1 MTGSRKII
9 NYFLLG
15 LALLLGGFLLFYKLG
30 NIPSGFYIDE
40 SLPGYNAYSIL
51 KTGKDEYGKFLPLL
65 FRFYGS
71 YNPPLYTYLTVFP
84 IAAFGLSVFSVRL
97 VSALAGLLSAI
108 VVYKLLA
115 ESGAIKNKLTSAV
128 VTLIYVTTPWLILY
142 SRVGY
147 EVSTAYLLFSL
158 GSLLFWLGLRKYRF
172 LLPAFFFLSL
182 STYAAYSE
190 RFLVPIFIV
199 CLLFFFRKELFLK
212 RSSRYTLY
220 GILTFVLTQIP
231 HLTLIATPAFF
242 PKSNLIASSAVVSQA
257 QKVAQFLPYPI
268 SLGLSFLREFF
279 SQYLTYFSPRSLFF
293 LPDPDPQRSLPVLSV
308 FYFWLIIPFFLGIYA
323 LWVKRKEPF
332 SKFVFL
338 LALLSPIPAALTKD
352 PFATHRAMPLLLPL
366 ILIIGLGVDLIID
379 RIKGF
384 VWIPTFLL
392 LFLFSLL
399 LLWRSYFVFLPKERA
414 KDWGYGFNLLA
425 EEIKDRPNTKFVI
438 DQARIKPAYIQL
450 AFFLALPPEDFQKS
464 VDPAVKENYYENTDF
479 DAYYAFGKI
488 ETRNIIWEKDS
499 YGEKVLVGDELSI
512 SPEQANEHFLTK
524 VFEIRDPVDR
534 IIFVGYETNPAKK
547 CAMGNNLGLYCRNR
561 K

>member
-1 MTGSRKII
+1 MRDSKKII
-9 NYFLLG
+9 SHLLLG
-15 LALLLGGFLLFYKLG
+15 VALLLSGFLLFYKLG
-30 NIPSGFYIDE
+30 SVPSGFYIDE
-40 SLPGYNAYSIL
+40 ALPGYNAYSIL

-71 YNPPLYTYLTVFP
+71 YNPPIYTYLTVLP
-84 IAAFGLSVFSVRL
+84 IAAFGLSVFSVRF
-97 VSALAGLLSAI
+97 VSALAGLLSVI
-108 VVYKLLA
+108 VVYYFLA
-115 ESGAIKNKLTSAV
+115 ESGTIKNKLTSAV
-128 VTLIYVTTPWLILY
+128 VTLIYVITPWLILY

-147 EVSTAYLLFSL
+147 EVSTAYLLFSF
-158 GSLLFWLGLRKYRF
+158 GSLLFWIGLKKYRF

-199 CLLFFFRKELFLK
+199 CFLFFFRKELFFK
-212 RSSRYTLY
+212 RSLRYTLY

-231 HLTLIATPAFF
+231 YLTLLATPAFF
-242 PKSNLIASSAVVSQA
+242 PKSDLVIHSTSVS
-257 QKVAQFLPYPI
+257 
-268 SLGLSFLREFF
+268 SFLREFL
-279 SQYLTYFSPRSLFF
+279 SQHLTYFSPRSLFF

-323 LWVKRKEPF
+323 LWIKRKQPF

-352 PFATHRAMPLLLPL
+352 PFSTHRAMPLLLPL
-366 ILIIGLGVDLIID
+366 ILIIGLGIDSIID

-425 EEIKDRPNTKFVI
+425 EEIKIRPNTKFVI
-438 DQARIKPAYIQL
+438 DQARIKPVYIQL
-450 AFFLALPPEDFQKS
+450 AFFLAFPPEDFQKS
-464 VDPAVKENYYENTDF
+464 VDQSVKENYYENTNF
-479 DAYYAFGKI
+479 DAHYSFGNI

-499 YGEKVLVGDELSI
+499 YQEKVLVGDEFSI
-512 SPEQANEHFLTK
+512 SPQQAREHALTK
-524 VFEIRDPVDR
+524 VFEIKDPIDR
-534 IIFVGYETNPAKK
+534 IIFVGYETDPAKK
-547 CAMGNNLGLYCRNR
+547 CAMEKNLGQYCRGR
-561 K
+561 E